1 MNRPDDHNIRPIL
14 YFYPVEAPGFLPV
27 LFEKT
32 LTMPIKIT
40 LKRKFYKRCHNLR
53 IIGSILIASLF
64 VLAGN
69 VSTAQVSQIS
79 VHKKSQVLKDGKKQ
93 TVLAD
98 CYYSAEEGTFVA
110 HYLEPMEFVKITNR
124 QGEMKIYFP
133 KTNKVNVQQD
143 FYFSSENE
151 LLHYFVNNRIDDLG
165 LRKEGFR
172 MSDSRYDENYLVT
185 TWLPPDGM
193 KVISKVELVFE
204 NMIPIYAAYFGKDG
218 KIIRKIY
225 YSDYYKD
232 HRLLLPKR
240 ITEITFTSEKDST
253 IKRTIFSDIRQ
264 NGAVDNDYMN
274 FKIPDDAQ
282 IAQ

>member
-1 MNRPDDHNIRPIL
+1 MKNMHKRVRLNTIPSKKNHIL
-14 YFYPVEAPGFLPV
+14 QNTRWIVIALLLFLAVHPSS
-27 LFEKT
+27 
-32 LTMPIKIT
+32 
-40 LKRKFYKRCHNLR
+40 
-53 IIGSILIASLF
+53 G
-64 VLAGN
+64 
-69 VSTAQVSQIS
+69 QVNQIS

-98 CYYSAEEGTFVA
+98 CYYSAEQGTFVA

-124 QGEMKIYFP
+124 KGEMKIYFP
-133 KTNKVNVQQD
+133 KTNKVSVQQN

-185 TWLPPDGM
+185 TWAPPEGM

-204 NMIPIYAAYFGKDG
+204 NMIPIYASYFGKDG

-240 ITEITFTSEKDST
+240 ITEISYTSEKDST

-264 NGAVDNDYMN
+264 NGAVDDDYMN

-282 IAQ
+282 ITQ

>member
-1 MNRPDDHNIRPIL
+1 MHKRVRLNTIPSKNNHIL
-14 YFYPVEAPGFLPV
+14 QNTRWIVIALFL
-27 LFEKT
+27 F
-32 LTMPIKIT
+32 
-40 LKRKFYKRCHNLR
+40 
-53 IIGSILIASLF
+53 
-64 VLAGN
+64 LAVHSSSG
-69 VSTAQVSQIS
+69 QVNQIS

-98 CYYSAEEGTFVA
+98 CYYSAEQGTFVA

-124 QGEMKIYFP
+124 KGEMKIYFP
-133 KTNKVNVQQD
+133 KTNKVSVQQD

-151 LLHYFVNNRIDDLG
+151 LLHYFVNNRLDDLG

-185 TWLPPDGM
+185 TWAPPEGM

-204 NMIPIYAAYFGKDG
+204 NMIPIYASYFGKDG

-240 ITEITFTSEKDST
+240 ITEITYTSEKDST

-264 NGAVDNDYMN
+264 NGSVDADYMN

-282 IAQ
+282 ITQ

>member
-1 MNRPDDHNIRPIL
+1 MKD
-14 YFYPVEAPGFLPV
+14 V
-27 LFEKT
+27 
-32 LTMPIKIT
+32 
-40 LKRKFYKRCHNLR
+40 YKRVTNKTKRFIKYRALKNTCWTLM
-53 IIGSILIASLF
+53 GLLF
-64 VLAGN
+64 LLAVNPSAG
-69 VSTAQVSQIS
+69 QVSEIS

-124 QGEMKIYFP
+124 KGEMKIYFP
-133 KTNKVNVQQD
+133 KTNKVSVQQD

-165 LRKEGFR
+165 LRKEGFQ

-185 TWLPPDGM
+185 TWSPPQDM

-218 KIIRKIY
+218 KILRKIY

-232 HRLLLPKR
+232 NRLLLPKR
-240 ITEITFTSEKDST
+240 ITEITFTSEEDST
-253 IKRTIFSDIRQ
+253 IKRTLFSDIRQ
-264 NGAVDNDYMN
+264 NGAVDKEYMN

-282 IAQ
+282 ITQ